1 MNQEQVDEMAISKEI
16 EQINF
21 SFAKKHRV
29 FVDSYTENLVN
40 IICSKPSID
49 ILLEIRRA
57 LECPISIKEV
67 DEHEFSKLL
76 NQHYESNKKSKPNIA
91 QDIEEHLDLN
101 ALLEELPDIEDLL
114 ESQEEAPVIKLINA
128 LLSEAINMNASD
140 IHFEVFKNEFSVRFR
155 IDGVLHE
162 IFKPSKNL
170 SGLIVSRIKVMSKLD
185 IAEKKIPQDG
195 RISLKIAG
203 RMIDVRVSVLP
214 SNHGERV
221 VLRILD
227 QKNAKLDL
235 DDLVP
240 REAIRSNIKG
250 LVDNSHGIILV
261 TGPTGSGKTTTLY
274 GAINHLNEVERN
286 IITVED
292 PIEYDLPG
300 IGQTQVNPKVGMT
313 FAKGLRAIL
322 RQDPDVIMVGEIRD
336 KETAD
341 IAIEASLT
349 GHLVLSTLHTNSAL
363 GAITRLQ
370 DMGVQ
375 SFLLSSSLL
384 GVIAQ
389 RLVRK
394 LCTECREAYSPTEK
408 DIALY
413 PLLGGNHQ
421 IYHAKGCKTCN
432 NVGYNGRI
440 AIYEIVGI
448 DEQLKKM
455 IHDQASELEM
465 KNYAIQKTDDLLTDG
480 LKRVLAGETS
490 LEEVLRVIS
499 GQKVMSS

>member
-1 MNQEQVDEMAISKEI
+1 MIP
-16 EQINF
+16 F
-21 SFAKKHRV
+21 RYAKSHRV
-29 FVDSYTENLVN
+29 FIDSEHDEVVKV
-40 IICSKPSID
+40 ICSRPRAAS
-49 ILLEIRRA
+49 LLEIRRIIA
-57 LECPISIKEV
+57 RPIEIHEV
-67 DEHEFSKLL
+67 EDSTFQELLTKQYEKDQNTSKLSQ
-76 NQHYESNKKSKPNIA
+76 N
-91 QDIEEHLDLN
+91 IEENLDLN
-101 ALLEELPDIEDLL
+101 TILEELPDLEDLL

-128 LLSEAINMNASD
+128 LLSEAIKMNASD
-140 IHFEVFKNEFSVRFR
+140 IHFEVFKNEFTVRFR

-162 IFKPSKNL
+162 IFKPSKKL
-170 SGLIVSRIKVMSKLD
+170 CALIVSRIKVMAKLD

-203 RMIDVRVSVLP
+203 RTIDVRVSILP
-214 SNHGERV
+214 SHHGERV

-227 QKNAKLDL
+227 QKNAKIELDE
-235 DDLVP
+235 LVT
-240 REAIRSNIKG
+240 RTSIRNTIKR
-250 LVDNSHGIILV
+250 LVEHSHGIILV

-274 GAINHLNEVERN
+274 AAINHLNDVERN

-349 GHLVLSTLHTNSAL
+349 GHLVLATLHTNSAL

-384 GVIAQ
+384 GVVAQ

-394 LCTECREAYSPTEK
+394 VCENCKESYHPSSIE
-408 DIALY
+408 IQMH
-413 PLLGGNHQ
+413 PLLTPDSTL
-421 IYHAKGCKTCN
+421 YRAKGCKSCGN
-432 NVGYNGRI
+432 SGYRGR
-440 AIYEIVGI
+440 ASIYEIIEI
-448 DEQLKKM
+448 DEKMKAM
-455 IHDQASELEM
+455 IHERSSEQSM
-465 KNYAIQKTDDLLTDG
+465 KNYVKDKTDDLITDA
-480 LKRVLAGETS
+480 LKQALSGITT
-490 LEEVLRVIS
+490 LEEVFRVVQ
-499 GQKVMSS
+499 GHKL

>member
-1 MNQEQVDEMAISKEI
+1 MDGSKI
-16 EQINF
+16 INF
-21 SFAKKHRV
+21 SFARRHKV
-29 FVDSYTENLVN
+29 FIDSFNENHVDV
-40 IICSKPSID
+40 ICAKPKIE

-57 LECPISIKEV
+57 LQCPLSIKEV
-67 DEHEFSKLL
+67 SEKEFVDLL
-76 NQHYESNKKSKPNIA
+76 NTHFEKREQGSTQLA
-91 QDIEEHLDLN
+91 QNLEENLDLN
-101 ALLEELPDIEDLL
+101 TILEEMPDIEDLL

-128 LLSEAINMNASD
+128 LLSEAIKMNASD
-140 IHFEVFKNEFSVRFR
+140 IHYEVFKNEFSVRFR

-170 SGLIVSRIKVMSKLD
+170 SGLIVSRIKVMAKLD

-227 QKNAKLDL
+227 QKNAKLEL

-240 REAIRSNIKG
+240 RLDIRNKIKHFA
-250 LVDNSHGIILV
+250 DHSHGIILV

-274 GAINHLNEVERN
+274 GTINYLNDVERN

-384 GVIAQ
+384 CVIAQ

-394 LCTECREAYSPTEK
+394 ICDDCKQPYTPSPKELE
-408 DIALY
+408 LY
-413 PLLGGNHQ
+413 PLLKGHSL
-421 IYHAKGCKTCN
+421 YHAVGCKACN
-432 NVGYNGRI
+432 NVGYKKRI
-440 AIYEIVGI
+440 AIYEIIEI
-448 DEQLKKM
+448 DEKLKEM
-455 IHDQASELEM
+455 IHSEESEQLM
-465 KNYAIQKTDDLLTDG
+465 RNYLKEKTDDLLTDG
-480 LKRVLAGETS
+480 LKRVIEGETT
-490 LEEVLRVIS
+490 LEEVFRVIS
-499 GQKVMSS
+499 GQKVMVS

>member
-1 MNQEQVDEMAISKEI
+1 MEDNKFIH
-16 EQINF
+16 F
-21 SFAKKHRV
+21 SYAKKHKI
-29 FVDSYTENLVN
+29 FVDSYQGNQARL
-40 IICSKPSID
+40 ICSKPSAES
-49 ILLEIRRA
+49 LLEVRRA
-57 LECPISIKEV
+57 LECPILINEV
-67 DEHEFSKLL
+67 DEHEFYQRL
-76 NQHYESNKKSKPNIA
+76 NDYYEKKDSGANLAQNIE
-91 QDIEEHLDLN
+91 DNLDLN
-101 ALLEELPDIEDLL
+101 SLLETMPDIEDLL

-170 SGLIVSRIKVMSKLD
+170 SSIIVSRIKVMSKLD
-185 IAEKKIPQDG
+185 IAEKKTPQDG

-227 QKNAKLDL
+227 QKNAKLEL
-235 DDLVP
+235 DDLIP
-240 REAIRSNIKG
+240 RAQVRDKLKG
-250 LVDNSHGIILV
+250 LIGHSHGIILV

-274 GAINHLNEVERN
+274 GAINHLNEVQRN

-341 IAIEASLT
+341 ISIEASLT

-370 DMGVQ
+370 DMEVQ

-394 LCTECREAYSPTEK
+394 VCNDCKQPYTPTEK
-408 DIALY
+408 EQELY
-413 PLLGGNHQ
+413 PLFKGNVTL
-421 IYHAKGCKTCN
+421 YHATGCKICK
-432 NVGYNGRI
+432 NVGYIGRI
-440 AIYEIVGI
+440 AIYEIIEI
-448 DEQLKKM
+448 DDVLKEM
-455 IHDQASELEM
+455 IHERASELDM
-465 KNYAIQKTDDLLTDG
+465 KNYVMKKSDDLLTDG
-480 LKRVLAGETS
+480 LKRVLEGETT
-490 LEEVLRVIS
+490 LEEVFRVIT

>member
-1 MNQEQVDEMAISKEI
+1 MSVIP
-16 EQINF
+16 F
-21 SFAKKHRV
+21 RYAKAHRV
-29 FVDSYTENLVN
+29 FVEREQDDTIQVV
-40 IICSKPSID
+40 CSKPSVGS
-49 ILLEIRRA
+49 LLEIRRVYA
-57 LECPISIKEV
+57 RPIQIQEV
-67 DEHEFSKLL
+67 NEAEFQDLLTKQYEKDENSSKIS
-76 NQHYESNKKSKPNIA
+76 QNIE
-91 QDIEEHLDLN
+91 DNLDLN
-101 ALLEELPDIEDLL
+101 TILEELPDVEDLL

-128 LLSEAINMNASD
+128 LLSEAIKMNASD
-140 IHFEVFKNEFSVRFR
+140 IHFEVFKNDFTVRFR

-162 IFKPSKNL
+162 IFKPSKKL
-170 SGLIVSRIKVMSKLD
+170 CALIVSRIKVMAKLD

-203 RMIDVRVSVLP
+203 RTIDVRVSILP
-214 SNHGERV
+214 SHHGERV

-227 QKNAKLDL
+227 QKNAKIEL
-235 DDLVP
+235 DDLVT
-240 REAIRSNIKG
+240 RVSIRNTIKR
-250 LVDNSHGIILV
+250 LVEHSHGIILV

-274 GAINHLNEVERN
+274 AAINHLNDVERN

-349 GHLVLSTLHTNSAL
+349 GHLVLATLHTNSAL

-384 GVIAQ
+384 GVVAQ

-394 LCTECREAYSPTEK
+394 VCDNCKESYHPSAIEIEMHPLITVDTT
-408 DIALY
+408 LY
-413 PLLGGNHQ
+413 R
-421 IYHAKGCKTCN
+421 AKGCKNCGNT
-432 NVGYNGRI
+432 GYKGR
-440 AIYEIVGI
+440 ASIYEIIEI
-448 DEQLKKM
+448 DEKLKEM
-455 IHDQASELEM
+455 IHEKSSEQNM
-465 KNYAIQKTDDLLTDG
+465 RNYIQDKTDDLITDA
-480 LKRVLAGETS
+480 LKQAISGITT
-490 LEEVLRVIS
+490 LEEVFRVVQ
-499 GQKVMSS
+499 GHKL

>member
-1 MNQEQVDEMAISKEI
+1 
-16 EQINF
+16 
-21 SFAKKHRV
+21 
-29 FVDSYTENLVN
+29 
-40 IICSKPSID
+40 
-49 ILLEIRRA
+49 
-57 LECPISIKEV
+57 
-67 DEHEFSKLL
+67 
-76 NQHYESNKKSKPNIA
+76 
-91 QDIEEHLDLN
+91 
-101 ALLEELPDIEDLL
+101 
-114 ESQEEAPVIKLINA
+114 
-128 LLSEAINMNASD
+128 
-140 IHFEVFKNEFSVRFR
+140 
-155 IDGVLHE
+155 
-162 IFKPSKNL
+162 
-170 SGLIVSRIKVMSKLD
+170 
-185 IAEKKIPQDG
+185 
-195 RISLKIAG
+195 
-203 RMIDVRVSVLP
+203 
-214 SNHGERV
+214 V

-227 QKNAKLDL
+227 QKNAKLNL

-240 REAIRSNIKG
+240 RDEVRHKIKG
-250 LVDNSHGIILV
+250 LIDHTHGIILV

-384 GVIAQ
+384 GVLAQ

-394 LCTECREAYSPTEK
+394 VCEHCKQAYHPSEK
-408 DIALY
+408 EQELY
-413 PLLGGNHQ
+413 PLFKGNVTLYRAQ
-421 IYHAKGCKTCN
+421 GCKVCK
-432 NVGYNGRI
+432 NVGYQGRI
-440 AIYEIVGI
+440 AIYEIIEI
-448 DEQLKKM
+448 DDHLKEM
-455 IHDQASELEM
+455 IHGENAELEM
-465 KNYAIQKTDDLLTDG
+465 KNYVSQKTDDLLTDG
-480 LKRVLAGETS
+480 LKRVLEGETT

-499 GQKVMSS
+499 GQKVMTS

>member
-1 MNQEQVDEMAISKEI
+1 VSVIP
-16 EQINF
+16 F
-21 SFAKKHRV
+21 RYAKAHRV
-29 FVDSYTENLVN
+29 FVDSEQEDMVN
-40 IICSKPSID
+40 VVCSKPSAGS
-49 ILLEIRRA
+49 LLEIRRIYA
-57 LECPISIKEV
+57 RPLHIHEV
-67 DEHEFSKLL
+67 EESDFQELLTRQYEKDENSTKLSQ
-76 NQHYESNKKSKPNIA
+76 N
-91 QDIEEHLDLN
+91 IEENLDLN
-101 ALLEELPDIEDLL
+101 TILEELPDVEDLL

-128 LLSEAINMNASD
+128 LLSEAIKMNASD
-140 IHFEVFKNEFSVRFR
+140 IHFEVFKNEFTVRFR

-162 IFKPSKNL
+162 IFKPSKKL
-170 SGLIVSRIKVMSKLD
+170 CALIVSRIKVMAKLD

-203 RMIDVRVSVLP
+203 RTIDVRVSILP
-214 SNHGERV
+214 SHHGERV

-227 QKNAKLDL
+227 QKNAKIEL
-235 DDLVP
+235 DDLVT
-240 REAIRSNIKG
+240 RESIRNTIKR
-250 LVDNSHGIILV
+250 LVEHSHGIILV

-274 GAINHLNEVERN
+274 AAINHLNDVERN

-349 GHLVLSTLHTNSAL
+349 GHLVLATLHTNSAL

-384 GVIAQ
+384 GVLAQ

-394 LCTECREAYSPTEK
+394 VCDHCKESYHPSLLE
-408 DIALY
+408 IQMH
-413 PLLGGNHQ
+413 PLLNSETTL
-421 IYHAKGCKTCN
+421 YRAKGCKNCGNT
-432 NVGYNGRI
+432 GYKGRTS
-440 AIYEIVGI
+440 IYEIIEI
-448 DEQLKKM
+448 DGKLKEM
-455 IHDQASELEM
+455 IHEKSSEQNM
-465 KNYAIQKTDDLLTDG
+465 RNYILDKTDDLITDA
-480 LKRVLAGETS
+480 LKQAISGITT
-490 LEEVLRVIS
+490 LEEVFRVVQ
-499 GQKVMSS
+499 GHKL

>member
-1 MNQEQVDEMAISKEI
+1 MTNPSDLMT
-16 EQINF
+16 F
-21 SFAKKHRV
+21 SFANKHKV
-29 FVDSYTENLVN
+29 LIGKHTDQYVEV
-40 IICSKPSID
+40 ICAKTNPE

-57 LECPISIKEV
+57 LRQPISIIEV
-67 DEHEFSKLL
+67 PENTFPELL
-76 NQHYESNKKSKPNIA
+76 NTYFENRENTTPKAPHITQHLEDN
-91 QDIEEHLDLN
+91 LDLHTV
-101 ALLEELPDIEDLL
+101 LEALPDIEDLL

-128 LLSEAINMNASD
+128 LLSEAIKLNASD
-140 IHFEVFKNEFSVRFR
+140 IHFEVFKNAFFVRFR

-170 SGLIVSRIKVMSKLD
+170 SSLIVSRIKVMAKLD

-203 RMIDVRVSVLP
+203 RTIDVRVSVLP

-227 QKNAKLDL
+227 QKNAQLELDG
-235 DDLVP
+235 LVP
-240 REAIRSNIKG
+240 RIEIRNKIKSMISH
-250 LVDNSHGIILV
+250 SHGILLV

-274 GAINHLNEVERN
+274 AAINHLNQIERN

-341 IAIEASLT
+341 TAIEASLT

-389 RLVRK
+389 RLLRK
-394 LCTECREAYSPTEK
+394 LCTDCKKSYTPSTTEIELSPLFSSNTM
-408 DIALY
+408 LY
-413 PLLGGNHQ
+413 HPVGCTHCNHTGYKGRLG
-421 IYHAKGCKTCN
+421 
-432 NVGYNGRI
+432 
-440 AIYEIVGI
+440 IYEIIQI
-448 DEQLKKM
+448 DENLKEM
-455 IHDQASELEM
+455 IHHNASEQSLR
-465 KNYAIQKTDDLLTDG
+465 NYVMQNTDDLLTDG
-480 LKRVLAGETS
+480 LKRVLEGETS
-490 LEEVLRVIS
+490 LEEVYRVVS
-499 GQKVMSS
+499 G

>member
-1 MNQEQVDEMAISKEI
+1 VIS
-16 EQINF
+16 F
-21 SFAKKHRV
+21 RFAKTQRV
-29 FVDSYTENLVN
+29 FVELHNEDRVKVV
-40 IICSKPSID
+40 CSQPSASA
-49 ILLEIRRA
+49 LLEIRRFYGLP
-57 LECPISIKEV
+57 LEIHEV
-67 DEHEFSKLL
+67 QETQFQELLTKQYEKSENSAKLSQ
-76 NQHYESNKKSKPNIA
+76 N
-91 QDIEEHLDLN
+91 IEENLDLN
-101 ALLEELPDIEDLL
+101 TILEELPDVEDLL

-128 LLSEAINMNASD
+128 LLSEAIKMNASD
-140 IHFEVFKNEFSVRFR
+140 IHFEVFKNAFSVRFR

-162 IFKPSKNL
+162 IFKPSKKL
-170 SGLIVSRIKVMSKLD
+170 CGLIVSRIKVMAKLD

-203 RMIDVRVSVLP
+203 RTIDVRVSILP
-214 SNHGERV
+214 SHHGERV

-227 QKNAKLDL
+227 QKNAKIDL
-235 DDLVP
+235 DELITRDSIRDTIKRLV
-240 REAIRSNIKG
+240 G
-250 LVDNSHGIILV
+250 HSHGIILV

-274 GAINHLNEVERN
+274 AAINYLNDVQRN

-349 GHLVLSTLHTNSAL
+349 GHLVLATLHTNSAL
-363 GAITRLQ
+363 GAVTRLQ

-389 RLVRK
+389 RLVRRVCDDCK
-394 LCTECREAYSPTEK
+394 EPYHPSNAEIELH
-408 DIALY
+408 
-413 PLLGGNHQ
+413 PLLTKDTTL
-421 IYHAKGCKTCN
+421 YHAKGCKLCN
-432 NVGYNGRI
+432 STGYKGRTS
-440 AIYEIVGI
+440 IYEIIEI
-448 DEQLKKM
+448 DKNLKEM
-455 IHDQASELEM
+455 IHERVSEQAM
-465 KNYAIQKTDDLLTDG
+465 KQDVQGKTDDLLTDA
-480 LKRVLAGETS
+480 LKQAIAGVTT
-490 LEEVLRVIS
+490 LEEVFRVI
-499 GQKVMSS
+499 GSS

>member
-1 MNQEQVDEMAISKEI
+1 MADFKINYAFSKR
-16 EQINF
+16 
-21 SFAKKHRV
+21 HRV
-29 FVDSYTENLVN
+29 FIDQHNDVIHV
-40 IICSKPSID
+40 ICANPTPD
-49 ILLEIRRA
+49 TLLEIRRA
-57 LECPISIKEV
+57 FSQPITIEEV
-67 DEHEFSKLL
+67 DEQEFSKLL
-76 NQHYESNKKSKPNIA
+76 NEHFEKRDSSTPNIA
-91 QDIEEHLDLN
+91 QNIEDNLDLN
-101 ALLEELPDIEDLL
+101 TILEEMPDIEDLL

-128 LLSEAINMNASD
+128 LLGEAINMNASD

-170 SGLIVSRIKVMSKLD
+170 SGLIVSRIKVMAKLD

-240 REAIRSNIKG
+240 RDAIKNKIKR
-250 LVDNSHGIILV
+250 LIDNSHGIILV

-389 RLVRK
+389 RLIRK
-394 LCTECREAYSPTEK
+394 VCPHCKQPYTPSEK
-408 DIALY
+408 EQELY
-413 PLLGGNHQ
+413 PLFKGNHTL
-421 IYHAKGCKTCN
+421 YHAKGCKACK
-432 NVGYNGRI
+432 NVGYIGRI
-440 AIYEIVGI
+440 AIYEIIEI
-448 DEQLKKM
+448 DERLKEM
-455 IHDQASELEM
+455 IHEEASELDM
-465 KNYAIQKTDDLLTDG
+465 KNYASQKTDDLLTDG
-480 LKRVLAGETS
+480 LKRVLEGETT

-499 GQKVMSS
+499 GHKVMTS